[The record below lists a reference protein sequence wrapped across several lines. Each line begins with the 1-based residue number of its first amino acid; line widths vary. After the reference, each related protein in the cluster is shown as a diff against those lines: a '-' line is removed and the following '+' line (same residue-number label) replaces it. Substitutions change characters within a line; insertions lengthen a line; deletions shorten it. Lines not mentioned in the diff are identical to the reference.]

1 MSPDRYTGPSKIRG
15 WLSILDDRGV
25 SDVVG
30 YVLVFAL
37 VTATITS
44 VFAIGMGGIEDRRD
58 AERVENVE
66 RAFDVLDDNLRDLER
81 YGDPSRATE
90 VRLSGGELSL
100 SSKTNVTIEQVD
112 DNGTRI
118 SENVTEV
125 NSSAVTYTRGET
137 TIGYDMGARFRTDGD
152 TTLFRSEPRFVSAE
166 GEPNRTVIPIV
177 RTRPGDGPETATG
190 DGTVQISASVGEV
203 KRFEY
208 PEDGI
213 DPDEIDEID
222 EIGEIRIR
230 IRIES
235 PRADAW
241 ERYLDDTEEVF
252 SNVSAD
258 ENEVVATVDRDEAVY
273 VRVIVVNVSYRR

>member
-1 MSPDRYTGPSKIRG
+1 MSPDRRG
-15 WLSILDDRGV
+15 RAGRRASLLDERGV

-44 VFAIGMGGIEDRRD
+44 VFAVGMGGLEDRRN

-66 RAFDVLDDNLRDLER
+66 RAFEVFDDNVQDLER

-100 SSKTNVTIEQVD
+100 SSKTNVTVEQIHA
-112 DNGTRI
+112 NGTRA
-118 SENVTEV
+118 SENVTRA

-137 TIGYDMGARFRTDGD
+137 TIGYDMGARFRTDGN

-166 GEPNRTVIPIV
+166 NGSNRTVITVV

-190 DGTVQISASVGEV
+190 EGTVQISASVGEV
-203 KRFEY
+203 RRFEF
-208 PEDGI
+208 PEDDV
-213 DPDEIDEID
+213 DPDEIRVRID
-222 EIGEIRIR
+222 
-230 IRIES
+230 S
-235 PRADAW
+235 PRAAAW
-241 ERYLDDTEEVF
+241 ERHLTETNGF
-252 SNVSAD
+252 TNVSTGT
-258 ENEVVATVDRDEAVY
+258 NEVVATVKHDGAVY
-273 VRVIVVNVSYRR
+273 VRVIVVDVSYRR

>member
-1 MSPDRYTGPSKIRG
+1 MSPDRRG
-15 WLSILDDRGV
+15 RAGRRAPFLDERGV

-66 RAFDVLDDNLRDLER
+66 RAFEVFDDNVRDLER

-100 SSKTNVTIEQVD
+100 SSKTNVTVEQVH
-112 DNGTRI
+112 NGTRV
-118 SENVTEV
+118 SENVTRA

-137 TIGYDMGARFRTDGD
+137 TIGYDMGARFRTDGN

-166 GEPNRTVIPIV
+166 NGSNRTVITVV
-177 RTRPGDGPETATG
+177 RTRSGDGPETATG
-190 DGTVQISASVGEV
+190 EGTVQISASVGEV
-203 KRFEY
+203 RRFEF
-208 PEDGI
+208 PEENVGPYDIRVRI
-213 DPDEIDEID
+213 D
-222 EIGEIRIR
+222 
-230 IRIES
+230 S
-235 PRADAW
+235 SRANAW
-241 ERYLDDTEEVF
+241 GRYLNGTDRF
-252 SNVSAD
+252 ANVSTGTD
-258 ENEVVATVDRDEAVY
+258 EVVATVKHDETVY
-273 VRVIVVNVSYRR
+273 VRVIVVDVSYRR